1 VLQYKYIWR
10 VQYKMAGTQEIYG
23 DLTFFNGS
31 LKDVT
36 TMYIGSTSGNNQITS
51 SGDDLWI
58 KGTQG
63 IKLFLNDT
71 TGGIWIEDCAT
82 FRPVNTAADIYLGT
96 DFARW
101 NRIYLGTG
109 GIYFNDGTIQTTAG
123 GGGGSWVGSATSTLD
138 MNNYSIIDAISITGR
153 TDLTLSAP
161 DDIYIKNIGGDDIFI
176 EAADRLRLT
185 GGTEVDIEWK
195 TNGVQYS
202 LDIWAY
208 SIYSSHSCVID
219 WGSAG
224 NPYDLGYFDDLYA
237 TLHASTCDIAE
248 LQFTAPDVEPG
259 DIVELADWEGWE
271 KEYFDAEVEE
281 CKKEQCSKIKFFGY
295 QGRWVK
301 AKKNSTKCPSIIS
314 IQPAINMGS
323 TTRRNELYEQGKMN
337 YVALSGSIPY
347 VFIEGSFTSGDI
359 IVSAGDGK
367 AMVNNDCKWNEA
379 IGYAK
384 RSGKDERCEIWV
396 R

>member
-1 VLQYKYIWR
+1 
-10 VQYKMAGTQEIYG
+10 MAGTQEIYG

-123 GGGGSWVGSATSTLD
+123 GGSGGWVGTATSTLD
-138 MNNYSIIDAISITGR
+138 MDNYSIIDAISLTGR
-153 TDLTLSAP
+153 TDLTLKATN
-161 DDIYIKNIGGDDIFI
+161 DIYISNYGGDDITI
-176 EAADRLRLT
+176 DAADDLYLDSGDNIYIRGDDT
-185 GGTEVDIEWK
+185 ISIEGGTEVDIEW
-195 TNGVQYS
+195 GSYG
-202 LDIWAY
+202 LYIWAT
-208 SIYSSHSCVID
+208 SIYASHSCVID
-219 WGSAG
+219 LGSSG
-224 NPYDLGYFDDLYA
+224 TPFDYGWFDDVYA
-237 TLHASTCDIAE
+237 TIHSSTCDLAE
-248 LQFTAPDVEPG
+248 LQFTASDVEPG

-271 KEYFDAEVEE
+271 KEYFDSEVEE

-314 IQPAINMGS
+314 IQPAIGMGS
-323 TTRRNELYEQGKMN
+323 TDKREELYKQGKMN

-347 VFIEGSFTSGDI
+347 VYIIGSFESGDI

-367 AMVNNDCKWNEA
+367 AMVNNNCKWNEA

-396 R
+396 K